1 MILEN
6 PSKHLN
12 NFFLYLP
19 DFFDFFENGLTDKV
33 GRCLP
38 NVFLPSSYKKLSKNG
53 APSEKLCLFYE
64 RYLNL

>member
-1 MILEN
+1 
-6 PSKHLN
+6 
-12 NFFLYLP
+12 
-19 DFFDFFENGLTDKV
+19 
-33 GRCLP
+33 LP